1 MAKRKV
7 SDILCRVEGCDLPMV
22 CRGYCNPHYQRW
34 YHHGDPLRGSRPVGA
49 LPTIR
54 CTVDGCKAPP
64 RTTFSKYC
72 EVHNARLR
80 RNGHFD
86 RVMEAHRL
94 EHTGGYVLIPARG
107 HPMAVGYIHAY
118 EHRVVFYDAYGAGP
132 FACHVCGKEAML
144 ADLDVDHLNEVKDD
158 NRLENLGP
166 ACPKCNRERSR
177 PTRQETWSKQNVRL
191 IEFNGERLPLAEW
204 ARRLGVRANSIVL
217 RLKNGWPIERALTE
231 PRGAAGPRSR
241 RGDATRS
248 HGAPQP

>member
-94 EHTGGYVLIPARG
+94 EH
-107 HPMAVGYIHAY
+107 
-118 EHRVVFYDAYGAGP
+118 
-132 FACHVCGKEAML
+132 
-144 ADLDVDHLNEVKDD
+144 
-158 NRLENLGP
+158 RLENLGP